1 MEALDVTFT
10 VVADYFSIRSE
21 PNRLKI
27 LHALSREE
35 KSVIEVMDKVVLSQ
49 TSVSHFNHLHK
60 MRAIIRHE
68 SGLTAGGMAN
78 GCRLYASQVKLINS
92 ANRVLKNYCAYQ
104 YFRCSGSQNA
114 YVRLCIFRFFAPSRL
129 VLAALAKFFNT
140 LLTRTPCSPRPANR
154 KA

>member
-21 PNRLKI
+21 PSRLKI

-35 KSVIEVMDKVVLSQ
+35 KSVTDVMDKVRLSQ

-68 SGLTAGGMAN
+68 SGLHAGGMVSC
-78 GCRLYASQVKLINS
+78 CRLYASHVKLINS
-92 ANRVLKNYCAYQ
+92 VNE
-104 YFRCSGSQNA
+104 NA
-114 YVRLCIFRFFAPSRL
+114 VRSTAG
-129 VLAALAKFFNT
+129 
-140 LLTRTPCSPRPANR
+140 
-154 KA
+154 